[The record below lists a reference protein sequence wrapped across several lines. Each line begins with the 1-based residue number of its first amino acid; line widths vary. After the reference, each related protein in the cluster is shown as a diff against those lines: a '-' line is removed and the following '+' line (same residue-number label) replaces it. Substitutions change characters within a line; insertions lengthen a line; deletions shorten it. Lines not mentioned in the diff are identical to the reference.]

1 MLCFHLQD
9 MKSSKP
15 FTKSVEDLMVYFTSH
30 IKSKFTSQAPSNQF
44 RIYLTTQNAAH
55 EHLRW
60 KDVAAD

>member
-1 MLCFHLQD
+1 
-9 MKSSKP
+9 
-15 FTKSVEDLMVYFTSH
+15 MVYFTSH